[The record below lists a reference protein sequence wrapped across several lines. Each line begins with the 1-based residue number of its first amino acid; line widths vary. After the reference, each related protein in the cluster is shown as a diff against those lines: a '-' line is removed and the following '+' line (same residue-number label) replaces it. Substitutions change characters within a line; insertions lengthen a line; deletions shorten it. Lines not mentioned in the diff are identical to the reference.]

1 MSERGTRFLAPPG
14 SPAWRLA
21 AARFGAVALDAVFA
35 TRFEAQRRAFWA
47 ALEAGSG
54 ADAPVLLLHS
64 SDDALAPEADVAR
77 FAAALRGRGRH
88 VTVASWPRSPHV
100 GHLQEHPADYE
111 HAATTWLRDASRR
124 WHDAHPDAHA
134 AEHAALTARL

>member
-1 MSERGTRFLAPPG
+1 
-14 SPAWRLA
+14 
-21 AARFGAVALDAVFA
+21 VALDAVFA
-35 TRFEAQRRAFWA
+35 ARFEAQRRAFWA
-47 ALEAGSG
+47 ALETGCG

-88 VTVASWPRSPHV
+88 VTVVSWARSPHV
-100 GHLQEHPADYE
+100 GHLREHAADYE
-111 HAATTWLRDASRR
+111 DAAAAWMRDASRR
-124 WHDAHPDAHA
+124 WRDAHPGAHA